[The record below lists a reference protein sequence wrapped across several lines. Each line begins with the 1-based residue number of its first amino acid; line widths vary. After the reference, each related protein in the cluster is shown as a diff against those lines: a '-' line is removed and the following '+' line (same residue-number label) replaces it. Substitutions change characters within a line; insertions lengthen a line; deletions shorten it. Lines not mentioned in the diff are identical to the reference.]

1 MDETTRITL
10 RPPGGLDERQAG
22 RAGSARRSPG
32 SETVHRPEAERAA
45 GTGRE
50 PR

>member
-10 RPPGGLDERQAG
+10 RLPAGPRTRPAG
-22 RAGSARRSPG
+22 RPGSARRSPG
-32 SETVHRPEAERAA
+32 SGAVHRLEVERAA
-45 GTGRE
+45 EADGA

>member
-10 RPPGGLDERQAG
+10 RLPAILRTRPVG
-22 RAGSARRSPG
+22 RAGPVRRSPG
-32 SETVHRPEAERAA
+32 PGAVHRLEVERAA
-45 GTGRE
+45 EADGA

>member
-1 MDETTRITL
+1 MDETTRTTL
-10 RPPGGLDERQAG
+10 RLPADLRERPAR

-32 SETVHRPEAERAA
+32 SGAVHRPEAERAA